1 MTIWK
6 IVGYVRQNV
15 CSLIRMVTRTQA
27 CQQRSIASQ
36 IEGQNADRKMK
47 GWQIHEYG
55 GVDALQFNHHIKMP
69 ILKNP
74 NEVLV
79 RVQTTSVNPIDINMT
94 RNFDG
99 LTMNFLMNRFWF
111 IPDGYGA
118 TLLNILRWSEN
129 IEFQLAFGR
138 DFCGEVV
145 QKGMTVRE
153 NIQLG
158 DKVCGVVP
166 PHLPGCHAEYV
177 VVDASNVSFMALTYE
192 SIIH

>member
-1 MTIWK
+1 M
-6 IVGYVRQNV
+6 GYVRQNV
-15 CSLIRMVTRTQA
+15 CSLLRMATRTQA

-36 IEGQNADRKMK
+36 IEGKNADRKMR

-99 LTMNFLMNRFWF
+99 LHHELSLKQVLIHSRR
-111 IPDGYGA
+111 
-118 TLLNILRWSEN
+118 LRCNI
-129 IEFQLAFGR
+129 
-138 DFCGEVV
+138 
-145 QKGMTVRE
+145 T
-153 NIQLG
+153 
-158 DKVCGVVP
+158 
-166 PHLPGCHAEYV
+166 EYS
-177 VVDASNVSFMALTYE
+177 AME
-192 SIIH
+192 RKH